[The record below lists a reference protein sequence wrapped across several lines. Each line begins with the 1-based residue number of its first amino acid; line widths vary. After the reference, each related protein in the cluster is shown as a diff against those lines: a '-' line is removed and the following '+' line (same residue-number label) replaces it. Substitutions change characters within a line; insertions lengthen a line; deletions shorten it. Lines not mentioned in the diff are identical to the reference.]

1 MDVRQELRAS
11 DGDRQQVA
19 ERLSAA
25 LEDGR
30 LPMDEF
36 LDRIGL
42 AYAAVTCGDLAALH
56 ADLPAAP
63 RPTAPGS
70 AAVRP
75 AGCTVASRPAAGRTM
90 PVPAA
95 AGARPAAGPLG
106 VLRGLPGVLR
116 VLWTLWLM
124 AVSVNV
130 VVWVLVTAT
139 TGHLLYPWPVW
150 VAGPWG
156 AALFA
161 ISAGVTQLRRARRPA
176 EHSPAG
182 SAAA

>member
-1 MDVRQELRAS
+1 MQIEPSGQTSVTAAKEWRHAMDVRQEPRAS
-11 DGDRQQVA
+11 DGDRQQAA

-30 LPMDEF
+30 LQMDEF

-42 AYAAVTCGDLAALH
+42 AYAAVTHGDLAALH

-63 RPTAPGS
+63 RTGTG
-70 AAVRP
+70 R
-75 AGCTVASRPAAGRTM
+75 ASP
-90 PVPAA
+90 PAA
-95 AGARPAAGPLG
+95 AAQPAMGPRGA
-106 VLRGLPGVLR
+106 LRGLPGALR
-116 VLWTLWLM
+116 VLWTIWLT

-139 TGHLLYPWPVW
+139 TGHLLYPWPLW
-150 VAGPWG
+150 VAGPSG

-176 EHSPAG
+176 DRSPAG
-182 SAAA
+182 PAAA

>member
-30 LPMDEF
+30 LQMDEF
-36 LDRIGL
+36 LDRIGR
-42 AYAAVTCGDLAALH
+42 AYAAVTYGDLAALH
-56 ADLPAAP
+56 ADLPSAP
-63 RPTAPGS
+63 
-70 AAVRP
+70 
-75 AGCTVASRPAAGRTM
+75 RPAAGREI
-90 PVPAA
+90 PVPARAA
-95 AGARPAAGPLG
+95 AGARPAAGLCG
-106 VLRGLPGVLR
+106 VLRGLPGALR
-116 VLWTLWLM
+116 VSWTVWLM

-139 TGHLLYPWPVW
+139 TGHLLYPWPLW

-156 AALFA
+156 AALLA
-161 ISAGVTQLRRARRPA
+161 SSVGATALRRSRRPA
-176 EHSPAG
+176 ERDPVG